1 MESSVVGIYCANNL
15 PKVEQCQGVVEEVVP
30 SPIKPASIPIDRSEP
45 RCSVRE
51 NPLPPL
57 DTSVRVG
64 VRVTRSNRQ
73 DLDRRYAGFRSLQY
87 FVDEKII
94 KLGHVLTIGAL
105 YFDLAAKMVVV
116 RKRVGPDDTEMT
128 FAIRAHKHLV
138 AFHWNSC
145 IVESCR

>member
-87 FVDEKII
+87 FVDEII
-94 KLGHVLTIGAL
+94 VKFGDFAAVGAL
-105 YFDLAAKMVVV
+105 HFDLAANMVVD
-116 RKRVGPDDTEMT
+116 RKRFGPDHAEMM
-128 FAIRAHKHLV
+128 FAIGAHERIV
-138 AFHWNSC
+138 AWH
-145 IVESCR
+145 

>member
-1 MESSVVGIYCANNL
+1 MSWTSVESSVVGIYCANNL
-15 PKVEQCQGVVEEVVP
+15 PKVGQCQGFVEEVVP

-64 VRVTRSNRQ
+64 LRVAGRNRQ

-87 FVDEKII
+87 FVDEKIV
-94 KLGHVLTIGAL
+94 KLGDFSAVGAL
-105 YFDLAAKMVVV
+105 HSYLAAKMVVG
-116 RKRVGPDDTEMT
+116 RKTFGPDDAEIV
-128 FAIRAHKHLV
+128 FAVRAHERIV
-138 AFHWNSC
+138 AWH
-145 IVESCR
+145 